1 MKIILVA
8 VAVLTVSSLRIFAET
23 NSAPTIPATVVD
35 GSEITGQ
42 EKKELLSKIGGIG
55 IGITPVADGV
65 LVEMVFPDTP
75 ACEAAMKAGD
85 IVTHIDSKPIK
96 GLKLHEVVDQ
106 MRGAVGSEVELLV
119 SRRGQMEPITLNL
132 VRREILF
139 HKHRA
144 SCE

>member
-23 NSAPTIPATVVD
+23 NSAPTSPATVVD